1 MEETINFEFKVK
13 EFKTKSG
20 ETFKPD
26 VDNLIAI
33 FKGFIQDEET
43 RLENLVKHKDEEDEL
58 GETHELTYEE
68 AKDPNFIYQEN
79 VSYNTS
85 DEKTSSWMHYRTLE
99 KIVPEVIQTLYADTS
114 PDNCITYDVWIDETI
129 KFTMEINEC
138 ERSYCIDTEEYFK
151 EEVQTSQ
158 LYSMVVELMKFEYRE
173 TSHVVYYTIYDED
186 YED

>member
-43 RLENLVKHKDEEDEL
+43 RLENLVKHKDEEDEF
-58 GETHELTYEE
+58 G
-68 AKDPNFIYQEN
+68 
-79 VSYNTS
+79 
-85 DEKTSSWMHYRTLE
+85 
-99 KIVPEVIQTLYADTS
+99 
-114 PDNCITYDVWIDETI
+114 
-129 KFTMEINEC
+129 
-138 ERSYCIDTEEYFK
+138 
-151 EEVQTSQ
+151 
-158 LYSMVVELMKFEYRE
+158 E